1 MTAHVGLREDPMRKI
16 LLLVFALTALTAS
29 PVSAGSVD
37 PSTLQP
43 PPPPGARCHSA
54 GNQVICDT
62 TLNFEIISEPAFD
75 APCGTLYMTG
85 TDLRDGTRWYT
96 DGLITH
102 RHVVGALNATLSLSP
117 TGEGPTIRATG
128 HWNWW
133 SVWAVPGGNDD
144 DAVTT
149 ESGLDLRLSGPGL
162 GSGFH
167 ISGRFLPDGTTHVL
181 FTAFTDEAF
190 AAVCAALG
198 A

>member
-1 MTAHVGLREDPMRKI
+1 MRRFAA
-16 LLLVFALTALTAS
+16 LMFRLLVVGALSLGAAS
-29 PVSAGSVD
+29 SAAAGSVD

-43 PPPPGARCHSA
+43 PPPSGARCHDA

-62 TLNFEIISEPAFD
+62 TLDFDLVNEPFTD
-75 APCGTLYMTG
+75 APCGTLYLTG
-85 TDLRDGTRWYT
+85 TDERDGTRWYT

-102 RHVVGALNATLSLSP
+102 RHVVGALNGTLTLSP
-117 TGEGPTIRATG
+117 TGSGPYVRATG

-149 ESGLDLRLSGPGL
+149 ESGLDLRLSGPGI
-162 GSGFH
+162 GSRFH
-167 ISGRFLPDGTTHVL
+167 ISGRFLPDGTTHGR
-181 FTAFTDEAF
+181 FTGFSDAGF

-198 A
+198 Q